1 MDYIECLFVG
11 PADRA
16 KESSLKNNFIHSV
29 DSAIAHI
36 EMRLKQ
42 GLSRWLVVAV
52 NEQKGLSQVR
62 DPDFH
67 ITRLIER
74 ACQRWTRDQITLIA
88 DVGLS
93 PYLES
98 GQSVVMTDHG
108 IDQEA
113 SYQAAMD
120 LALRFANA
128 GADYVAP
135 CLSLPEQT
143 ARLVQALSLEGL
155 ESGLMPYSTKFSS
168 SLYGPYRD
176 TVQSSLGLKRKDY
189 QFDFSDAEQALQ
201 QMDSDLEQGAE
212 ITIVKPALPYLD
224 VLQDACRRSSK
235 SVAVYHVSGEY
246 AMAMHASQAG
256 LLNLSDYFEEIHTAF
271 HRCGARYV
279 IGYAADY
286 FLESRKKRF
295 N

>member
-143 ARLVQALSLEGL
+143 ARLVQALSPEGL

-286 FLESRKKRF
+286 FLESRKKRSD
-295 N
+295 

>member
-16 KESSLKNNFIHSV
+16 KESSLKNNLIHSV
-29 DSAIAHI
+29 DSALAHI
-36 EMRLKQ
+36 QMRLEQ

-143 ARLVQALSLEGL
+143 ARLVQALRLEGL

-189 QFDFSDAEQALQ
+189 QFDFSDADQALQ
-201 QMDSDLEQGAE
+201 QMDSDLKQGAE

-224 VLQDACRRSSK
+224 VLQDACRRSAK

-286 FLESRKKRF
+286 FLESRKKRSD
-295 N
+295 

>member
-143 ARLVQALSLEGL
+143 ARLVQRLRLEGL

-224 VLQDACRRSSK
+224 VLQDACRRSAK

-286 FLESRKKRF
+286 FLESRKKRSD
-295 N
+295 